1 MWLLIVASLI
11 YLGALAFWRTVAN
24 APKLAGSIGI
34 VLGLFICSRPA
45 SNLVD
50 IVLFGRTV
58 PWQSSSRRNDIIW
71 LVLNGIV
78 FLAGC
83 IVLFAGAVRLAGT
96 RG

>member
-11 YLGALAFWRTVAN
+11 YLGVLAFWSTLTTS
-24 APKLAGSIGI
+24 PKLAGSIGI

-58 PWQSSSRRNDIIW
+58 PWQSSSRRNDIVW
-71 LVLNGIV
+71 LVLNVIV

-96 RG
+96 R